1 MIEAVVEAETDVD
14 GLVAAT
20 VVFDVGIA
28 AAGNAVAVANV
39 VVVANVTPVRIV
51 FQLTY
56 DLVGGF
62 VAAGWTVVALVVI
75 VPDSSSTVLA

>member
-28 AAGNAVAVANV
+28 AAGNAVAVV
-39 VVVANVTPVRIV
+39 NVTPVRIV

-56 DLVGGF
+56 DLVEGF